1 MIQNLSPN
9 RRHLIGVSGGR
20 DSVVLL
26 HTLADLGFRK
36 LIVCH
41 LNHQLRGRSS
51 AADARFVERLAARY
65 SFPCIIATENVGA
78 RANEKGESIETA
90 ARNARYEFFQ
100 RIASQ
105 KRCDTLFLAHHA
117 DDQAE
122 TFLFNLFRGAGSA
135 GLGAMRVETR
145 HGPLRV
151 IRPMLG
157 VWRAEIDACVKACGL
172 KFREDATNTD
182 TQHHRN
188 RMRHQILPL
197 LEQYFGREIRAA
209 LCRSA
214 EILSAENDWMESL
227 VEAPGAEL
235 SVVELREMPVARQRR
250 LILAWLK
257 IHQIQ
262 NAGFA
267 EVERVRS
274 LLDEREAPAKVN
286 LPGDRHARRRAKKLF
301 MVGAT

>member
-1 MIQNLSPN
+1 MLQNLSPN

-26 HTLADLGFRK
+26 HSLADLGYRK

-51 AADARFVERLAARY
+51 TADARFVERLAAQY
-65 SFPCIIATENVGA
+65 SFPSVIATENVAVRA
-78 RANEKGESIETA
+78 RENGESIETA
-90 ARNARYEFFQ
+90 ARNARYEFFH
-100 RIASQ
+100 RIARE
-105 KRCDTLFLAHHA
+105 KRCHTLFLAHHA

-135 GLGAMRVETR
+135 GLGAMRGETR
-145 HGPLRV
+145 HGSLRV

-157 VWRAEIDACVKACGL
+157 IWREEIDACVKASGL

-197 LEQYFGREIRAA
+197 LEEYFGREIKPA

-214 EILSAENDWMESL
+214 EILSAENEWMESL
-227 VEAPGAEL
+227 IEQPCAEL
-235 SVVELREMPVARQRR
+235 SVTELRPMPVARQRR

-257 IHQIQ
+257 THLIQ

-274 LLDEREAPAKVN
+274 LLNEEGAPAKIN
-286 LPGDRHARRRAKKLF
+286 LPGNRHARRRAKKLF
-301 MVGAT
+301 LV